1 MNGGCLAYILNFPQ
15 IQAQSPRDLFKYE
28 SWIILIYYPT
38 YYTNPYKTQNPWI
51 SRQKLVHHIHLT
63 LSIHLYA
70 QNQPCPLAQKDSIST
85 SCET

>member
-1 MNGGCLAYILNFPQ
+1 MNGGYIINFPQ

-38 YYTNPYKTQNPWI
+38 YYINLYRTQNPRI
-51 SRQKLVHHIHLT
+51 SRQKLMHHIHLI

-70 QNQPCPLAQKDSIST
+70 QNQPCPLAQRLKINIM
-85 SCET
+85 